1 MKMLT
6 GARCTASE
14 QSWQT
19 ALVSPFFSFFLAHD
33 WNKSRGPRWVGRRMC
48 RCCSRFFDFPPAFAE
63 SSWQWGRPA
72 LFPRST
78 CDGQLQISHLI
89 SLSVYFC
96 LTPFLSHI
104 GIFLTTFSLSL
115 PSPSFVFRFDLHEER
130 TTFLSAQAAFLPVKK
145 GWVRA
150 APSVSRIITGFC
162 FFFFFVIPA
171 EYEESQKTKFTERHC
186 AIRGW
191 GQIQCVPYRLKVLPQ
206 ATLLWSIS
214 IDVSHGSSIAE
225 WWDPV
230 QGVSC
235 SAFFSFFFFSPPS
248 REWVWLTSSLHQGKN
263 FPPPFGNI
271 YEYICAMGQSQ
282 AGASRHKR
290 TAPHTFI
297 LVYMNPTFI
306 FHRKQK
312 IVCFFNL
319 FSSLFRLHL
328 KPILWKKKKL

>member
-1 MKMLT
+1 MNQKILPIAFKRCTVDVQYQLVCNFSSFPWCFEWSVVRHLGIQTPTNMSNRKRKEGEMKMLT

-235 SAFFSFFFFSPPS
+235 SAFFSFFFFLLLLES
-248 REWVWLTSSLHQGKN
+248 GC
-263 FPPPFGNI
+263 G
-271 YEYICAMGQSQ
+271 
-282 AGASRHKR
+282 
-290 TAPHTFI
+290 
-297 LVYMNPTFI
+297 
-306 FHRKQK
+306 
-312 IVCFFNL
+312 
-319 FSSLFRLHL
+319 
-328 KPILWKKKKL
+328 

>member
-1 MKMLT
+1 MNQKILPIAFKRCTVDVQYQLVCNFSSFPWCFEWSVVRHLGIQTPTNMSNRKRKEGEMKMLT

-162 FFFFFVIPA
+162 FFFFFCHSCRVWGKSENFHREALRHKGLRADSVRAI
-171 EYEESQKTKFTERHC
+171 QTKSSPSGYAVMEHKYWCVSWKQHC
-186 AIRGW
+186 RVMRSCTRCVL
-191 GQIQCVPYRLKVLPQ
+191 QCFL
-206 ATLLWSIS
+206 
-214 IDVSHGSSIAE
+214 
-225 WWDPV
+225 
-230 QGVSC
+230 
-235 SAFFSFFFFSPPS
+235 FFLFFFSS
-248 REWVWLTSSLHQGKN
+248 
-263 FPPPFGNI
+263 F
-271 YEYICAMGQSQ
+271 
-282 AGASRHKR
+282 
-290 TAPHTFI
+290 
-297 LVYMNPTFI
+297 
-306 FHRKQK
+306 
-312 IVCFFNL
+312 
-319 FSSLFRLHL
+319 
-328 KPILWKKKKL
+328 